1 MTHNMANIVVSIYD
15 NRDSQVTYIFYCII
29 LVYKLSPLNYNFFLQ
44 IYRKEKKIYQQ
55 RGGGGASSNRCKAE
69 QVL

>member
-1 MTHNMANIVVSIYD
+1 MANIVVSIYD

-29 LVYKLSPLNYNFFLQ
+29 LVYKLSPLNYKFFLQ

-55 RGGGGASSNRCKAE
+55 RGEGGASSNRCKAE